1 LQAVAAVPLVE
12 VLMIDLPIRVA
23 APDVTHVDAL
33 APGTRL
39 GEFEILGLIGVG
51 GFGMVYRA
59 YDHSLQRDVA
69 IKEYM
74 PTALA
79 SRSDDV
85 LNISVRTS
93 SDHETFRT
101 GLESFVGEA
110 RMLAKFEHP
119 SLVKVFRFWEA
130 NNTAYMVMPLY
141 RGMTL
146 KQARLRMRTP
156 PTEAWLRK
164 VLWSVLGALK
174 VLHRGKAL
182 HRDVSPDN
190 IFLQDIGPPVL
201 LDLGAARLAISDR
214 AKQHTAVLKVNY
226 APIEQYADV
235 KDMLQGPWTDL
246 YSLSAVVHGMLCN
259 EPPMPATIRV
269 VNDSMPPFASVARTV
284 AAEFGQRYSSEFVTG
299 IAWGLNIRPQD
310 RPQSVQELARALALT
325 TPNGMSTFDWR
336 AELAPGCLP
345 AGDVLQLPDAP
356 DPADPTHP
364 DQARHEYQPTQ
375 LVRSSAPAHDP
386 DDEDEESPTVLAS
399 IDAPQPAVELRSH
412 RGERRVHARKMPEP
426 AAFAEPPP
434 HADPHAKTEPMT
446 LESGDTRS
454 RPQRAYGTWLL
465 LSGLGVLVLIGAAW
479 SWRASKPMTAQAP
492 PAASAPATSGVAQ
505 PGTASAAAPSPNATL
520 DTAPAAAGATV
531 VAAAPAASAAASS
544 PAAAQVGTPD
554 VASPPPGDTATK
566 PAPVVTE
573 RAVKATKPAPPRR
586 NATAASAKVEPPVV
600 AVEPAPAPAPA
611 PVAPPPAP
619 PKPVVT
625 PEKLCANESFFS
637 KPMCMYR
644 ACQRADLAGTPFCVE
659 QEQRFKRAAESNNPV
674 NR

>member
-1 LQAVAAVPLVE
+1 
-12 VLMIDLPIRVA
+12 MIDLPIRVA
-23 APDVTHVDAL
+23 APDVIHVDAL

-79 SRSDDV
+79 SRSADV

-93 SDHETFRT
+93 GDEETFRT

-146 KQARLRMRTP
+146 KQARLRMRLP
-156 PTEAWLRK
+156 PSEAWLRK

-190 IFLQDIGPPVL
+190 IFLQDVGPPVL

-214 AKQHTAVLKVNY
+214 ARQHTAVLKVNF

-246 YSLSAVVHGMLCN
+246 YSLSAVVHGLLCN

-284 AAEFGQRYSSEFVTG
+284 AAEFGQRYSTEFVTG
-299 IAWGLNIRPQD
+299 IAWGLCIRPQD
-310 RPQSVQELARALALT
+310 RPQSVQEFAKALMLT
-325 TPNGMSTFDWR
+325 TPNGMSSFDWR
-336 AELAPGCLP
+336 AELGPACLP
-345 AGDVLQLPDAP
+345 AGDVLQLADAP
-356 DPADPTHP
+356 EQPDRTRP
-364 DQARHEYQPTQ
+364 DQARYEYQPTQ
-375 LVRSSAPAHDP
+375 LVRAAAATQNA
-386 DDEDEESPTVLAS
+386 DDQDEESPTELGPSNA
-399 IDAPQPAVELRSH
+399 DEPTPDHGARQTPQSAFARS
-412 RGERRVHARKMPEP
+412 MPEGGRS
-426 AAFAEPPP
+426 ASDESA
-434 HADPHAKTEPMT
+434 HASTEPMA
-446 LESGDTRS
+446 LASSDDQPHPP
-454 RPQRAYGTWLL
+454 RPYATWLA
-465 LSGLGVLVLIGAAW
+465 LSAVGMLVLIAAVW
-479 SWRASKPMTAQAP
+479 SWRGSTKPVLALPVPAVTAPATPSAAP
-492 PAASAPATSGVAQ
+492 ASAPTATDAPATQQSSPKGATA
-505 PGTASAAAPSPNATL
+505 GTPAPIDSASAAAAATTEKPAKPSRVATPRL
-520 DTAPAAAGATV
+520 GTT
-531 VAAAPAASAAASS
+531 AAPGR
-544 PAAAQVGTPD
+544 VETPRAD
-554 VASPPPGDTATK
+554 VLA
-566 PAPVVTE
+566 
-573 RAVKATKPAPPRR
+573 
-586 NATAASAKVEPPVV
+586 
-600 AVEPAPAPAPA
+600 APAPA
-611 PVAPPPAP
+611 PVAPPPTPARP
-619 PKPVVT
+619 VPKPEPT
-625 PEKLCANESFFS
+625 MTAEKLCANENLFG

-644 ACQRADLAGTPFCVE
+644 ACQRPDLAGTAFCIE
-659 QEQRFKRAAESNNPV
+659 QEQRFKRAAESNN
-674 NR
+674 R

>member
-1 LQAVAAVPLVE
+1 
-12 VLMIDLPIRVA
+12 MIDLPIRVA

-79 SRSDDV
+79 SRSADV
-85 LNISVRTS
+85 LNITVRTS
-93 SDHETFRT
+93 SDQETFRT

-146 KQARLRMRTP
+146 KQARMRMRTP
-156 PTEAWLRK
+156 PSEAWLRK

-214 AKQHTAVLKVNY
+214 SKQHTAVLKVNF
-226 APIEQYADV
+226 APIEQYADI

-269 VNDSMPPFASVARTV
+269 INDSMPPFASVARTV
-284 AAEFGQRYSSEFVTG
+284 ATEFGQRYSTEFVTG
-299 IAWGLNIRPQD
+299 IAWGLNIRPHD
-310 RPQSVQELARALALT
+310 RPQSVQEYAKALMLS
-325 TPNGMSTFDWR
+325 TPNGMSSFDWR
-336 AELAPGCLP
+336 AELGPNCLP
-345 AGDVLQLPDAP
+345 PGEVLQLPGASGQ
-356 DPADPTHP
+356 ADPTRP
-364 DQARHEYQPTQ
+364 DQTAFEYQQTQ
-375 LVRSSAPAHDP
+375 LVRSAAAKRDAY
-386 DDEDEESPTVLAS
+386 DEDEDSPTVLAS
-399 IDAPQPAVELRSH
+399 LEPQEPAPELQSH
-412 RGERRVHARKMPEP
+412 RSERRAHPRSMPETARTSSDEP
-426 AAFAEPPP
+426 EHAEHHP
-434 HADPHAKTEPMT
+434 KTEPMG
-446 LESGDTRS
+446 LESGNQAGQQKRS
-454 RPQRAYGTWLL
+454 YGSWLL
-465 LSGLGVLVLIGAAW
+465 WSGVGAVLLVGAAW
-479 SWRASKPMTAQAP
+479 NWRMSSKPVTAQP
-492 PAASAPATSGVAQ
+492 MPAASAPAV
-505 PGTASAAAPSPNATL
+505 PSPPEPAAVV
-520 DTAPAAAGATV
+520 TAPASTPSAV
-531 VAAAPAASAAASS
+531 LDNASASAGSAS
-544 PAAAQVGTPD
+544 
-554 VASPPPGDTATK
+554 
-566 PAPVVTE
+566 
-573 RAVKATKPAPPRR
+573 
-586 NATAASAKVEPPVV
+586 
-600 AVEPAPAPAPA
+600 APAPANQPDLQAATLPNGTTTPAAVVTEKPVKPAKPAQLRRPIATAPSKVEAPVQAAEPAPRPITPA

-625 PEKLCANESFFS
+625 AEKLCANEGVFA
-637 KPMCMYR
+637 KPMCLHR
-644 ACQRADLAGTPFCVE
+644 ACQRADLAGTAFCVE
-659 QEQRFKRAAESNNPV
+659 QEQRFKRAADGNNPA

>member
-1 LQAVAAVPLVE
+1 
-12 VLMIDLPIRVA
+12 MIDLPIRVA

-79 SRSDDV
+79 SRSADV

-93 SDHETFRT
+93 SDQETFRT

-146 KQARLRMRTP
+146 KQARMRMRTP

-284 AAEFGQRYSSEFVTG
+284 AAEFGQRYSTEFVTG
-299 IAWGLNIRPQD
+299 VAWGLSIRPQD
-310 RPQSVQELARALALT
+310 RPQSVQEFARALALT

-336 AELAPGCLP
+336 AELGPGCLP
-345 AGDVLQLPDAP
+345 PGDVLQVPGTPDAT
-356 DPADPTHP
+356 DPTQP
-364 DQARHEYQPTQ
+364 DQTRHDYQPTQ
-375 LVRSSAPAHDP
+375 LVRASAPARDP
-386 DDEDEESPTVLAS
+386 DDVDEESPTVLVS
-399 IDAPQPAVELRSH
+399 LDAPQPAVELHSH
-412 RGERRVHARKMPEP
+412 RGERRAHARKMPEP

-434 HADPHAKTEPMT
+434 HADPHAKTEPMA
-446 LESGDTRS
+446 LESGEPRS
-454 RPQRAYGTWLL
+454 HQQRAYGTWLL
-465 LSGLGVLVLIGAAW
+465 LSGLGALVLIGAAW
-479 SWRASKPMTAQAP
+479 SWRSSTKPVTAQAP
-492 PAASAPATSGVAQ
+492 PAASAPAAASLPPQ
-505 PGTASAAAPSPNATL
+505 PGAAAPSPNATL
-520 DTAPAAAGATV
+520 DNAPAAAGATAV
-531 VAAAPAASAAASS
+531 PAAPAASAAASS
-544 PAAAQVGTPD
+544 PASAQVGTPE
-554 VASPPPGDTATK
+554 VASPAQGDTATK

-573 RAVKATKPAPPRR
+573 RTVKATKPAPPRR
-586 NATAASAKVEPPVV
+586 NATVAPAKAEPPVV

>member
-1 LQAVAAVPLVE
+1 MLSLE
-12 VLMIDLPIRVA
+12 GLMIDLPIRVA

-79 SRSDDV
+79 SRSADV

-93 SDHETFRT
+93 SDQETFRT

-146 KQARLRMRTP
+146 KQARMRMRTP
-156 PTEAWLRK
+156 PSEAWLRK

-214 AKQHTAVLKVNY
+214 SKQHTAVLKVNF

-269 VNDSMPPFASVARTV
+269 INDSMPPFASVARTV
-284 AAEFGQRYSSEFVTG
+284 AAEFGQRYSTEFVTG
-299 IAWGLNIRPQD
+299 IAWGLNIRPHD
-310 RPQSVQELARALALT
+310 RPQSVQEFAKALMLS
-325 TPNGMSTFDWR
+325 TPNGMSSFDWR
-336 AELAPGCLP
+336 AELGPNCLP
-345 AGDVLQLPDAP
+345 PGDVLQLPST
-356 DPADPTHP
+356 PTASESTTPNESAAHY
-364 DQARHEYQPTQ
+364 APTQ
-375 LVRSSAPAHDP
+375 LVRSTVAKRDA
-386 DDEDEESPTVLAS
+386 DDEDEDSPTVLAS
-399 IDAPQPAVELRSH
+399 LDEQQPAPELQSLRS
-412 RGERRVHARKMPEP
+412 ERRAHARSMPQTARQP
-426 AAFAEPPP
+426 ATDSQRAEL
-434 HADPHAKTEPMT
+434 HAKTEPMG
-446 LESGDTRS
+446 LESDDHSAQRKRS
-454 RPQRAYGTWLL
+454 YGALL
-465 LSGLGVLVLIGAAW
+465 LWSSLGAVLLAGVAW
-479 SWRASKPMTAQAP
+479 NWRTSSLPVTAQPMPAASTPAMPGP
-492 PAASAPATSGVAQ
+492 PEPATVSTAAASAPGAVLDNAPASAVTASAVTPSAALAQ
-505 PGTASAAAPSPNATL
+505 ASAPASAPAPVLANQPGAPSDGASALAPGTANPIKPAKPITTRRAAAPTPSKLEVLVP
-520 DTAPAAAGATV
+520 
-531 VAAAPAASAAASS
+531 VA
-544 PAAAQVGTPD
+544 
-554 VASPPPGDTATK
+554 PPP
-566 PAPVVTE
+566 
-573 RAVKATKPAPPRR
+573 
-586 NATAASAKVEPPVV
+586 
-600 AVEPAPAPAPA
+600 PAPA
-611 PVAPPPAP
+611 PVAAAPTMPPPAP
-619 PKPVVT
+619 PKPTVT
-625 PEKLCANESFFS
+625 AEKLCANEGVFA
-637 KPMCMYR
+637 KPMCLHR
-644 ACQRADLAGTPFCVE
+644 ACQRADLAGTAFCVE
-659 QEQRFKRAAESNNPV
+659 QEQRFKRAADSNNPA

>member
-1 LQAVAAVPLVE
+1 
-12 VLMIDLPIRVA
+12 MIDLPIRVA

-79 SRSDDV
+79 SRSADV

-93 SDHETFRT
+93 SDQETFRT

-156 PTEAWLRK
+156 PSEAWLRK

-214 AKQHTAVLKVNY
+214 ARQHTAVLKVNF

-246 YSLSAVVHGMLCN
+246 YSLSAVVHGLLCN

-269 VNDSMPPFASVARTV
+269 VNDSMPPVASVARTV
-284 AAEFGQRYSSEFVTG
+284 AAEFGLRYSTEFVTG
-299 IAWGLNIRPQD
+299 IAWGLSIRPQD
-310 RPQSVQELARALALT
+310 RPQSVQEFAKALMLS
-325 TPNGMSTFDWR
+325 TPNGMSSFDWR
-336 AELAPGCLP
+336 AELGPACLPEGEVLELPGAPG
-345 AGDVLQLPDAP
+345 QP
-356 DPADPTHP
+356 DPTRPDPDKHAYP
-364 DQARHEYQPTQ
+364 PTQ
-375 LVRSSAPAHDP
+375 LFRAKTATP
-386 DDEDEESPTVLAS
+386 DTDDQDEESPTLLATDQAESERASARTEPHTHARSMPEGGRPSSKGASLAS
-399 IDAPQPAVELRSH
+399 
-412 RGERRVHARKMPEP
+412 
-426 AAFAEPPP
+426 
-434 HADPHAKTEPMT
+434 TEPMA
-446 LESGDTRS
+446 LASNEGQPGHHPSKS
-454 RPQRAYGTWLL
+454 WLL
-465 LSGLGVLVLIGAAW
+465 LSAVGVLILIGATW
-479 SWRASKPMTAQAP
+479 SWRASTKPPAVMAAPEVSTPATPNAALTHAPTALGAP
-492 PAASAPATSGVAQ
+492 PV
-505 PGTASAAAPSPNATL
+505 
-520 DTAPAAAGATV
+520 
-531 VAAAPAASAAASS
+531 AAASS
-544 PAAAQVGTPD
+544 AEPVSAASEPAKPGDSPATATATPAAAPLDHASAPLAAASDKTAKSAKATLARRPMPAAPIKVETPRPLI
-554 VASPPPGDTATK
+554 VAE
-566 PAPVVTE
+566 PAPTP
-573 RAVKATKPAPPRR
+573 T
-586 NATAASAKVEPPVV
+586 
-600 AVEPAPAPAPA
+600 APAPAPA
-611 PVAPPPAP
+611 RPAP
-619 PKPVVT
+619 KPE
-625 PEKLCANESFFS
+625 PALSAEKLCANEGFIT
-637 KPMCMYR
+637 KPMCVYR
-644 ACQRADLAGTPFCVE
+644 ACQRADLASTAFCVE
-659 QEQRFKRAAESNNPV
+659 QEQRFKRAAENNS
-674 NR
+674 R